1 MSLNEIVKSWPKHWA
16 TCPVYRKGVETP
28 SGSVAEGKQPLG
40 RAHKTDL
47 APAASLHYCE
57 KHPDTYGA
65 IGVFSGPRSGG
76 LLILDVDERL
86 GVLKRTHKGDFDGPY
101 IESPK
106 RNAGKFLFYLDQAD
120 WAEVSDISLIA
131 SNEGWEALW
140 GRMGVFAGAYH
151 AGGEYQIIGDIQ
163 NIPPAPDWLVARMK
177 LRKQDKE
184 EASQAKKPALDPYR
198 SRTKEQRHAIVSQC
212 LKVIPTQGAG
222 SNDFWWSI
230 GAMIHSA
237 DLGDDGLELW
247 RDWSKTDDDF
257 AHLWEPGSKDH
268 CEERWNAGFR
278 GNGLGIG
285 SLVGLADANDPER
298 TRFAH
303 NGLASIVAEAEAA
316 TVQFRQSF
324 LTGEELLS
332 RAKELEETHENPAIL
347 EQEKHLLAKEAGHMN
362 SGPIDRMLDADLS
375 FQRTGAFGPK
385 KVVELNSEA
394 FDYLIPGLLPK
405 PWTLLVHADGGTG
418 KTAMCQTIAKHI
430 SKGKAFNIHGGLV
443 DVPVGKVLW
452 LNGDQNE
459 RILRRQFMMIDAG
472 DNIDVLG
479 EWDMQWYRRFCK
491 YQQANKYDLVVIDSL
506 DGCNDSNPYEEN
518 RREFALPIKRLAR
531 RNGEDF
537 PACSIVIIHHNT
549 KEGKF
554 RGTSAIKAACDET
567 WNMKRATQNQIVEFG
582 LAPQSRIVEVEKSR
596 DDREGHRLVFH
607 LLPDFTY
614 QIGHMKR
621 ESSPVTSP
629 NDHTLDVLAVLRA
642 ERKAWSVAELAERD
656 DVGGEHRKRAI
667 RYGLQR
673 LEQQALVERCDP
685 PAGKR
690 HGRKPPVYYRA
701 TGTDVPGGFRK
712 KGEVGIHQKCVSTDQ
727 NDCAGTE
734 AVDKAVLSTDGFVN
748 SSGSSTPTGACS
760 TETIQRAVDK
770 APVDKTPVVNRNDC
784 TGTKDAVDADLAVYR
799 EIDEDY
805 WDDGVQSSALEN
817 VRPMERM
824 DAIKAMADFDNC
836 VDVSAEDVS

>member
-177 LRKQDKE
+177 LRRQDKE

-332 RAKELEETHENPAIL
+332 KAKELEEIHENPAIL
-347 EQEKHLLAKEAGHMN
+347 EQEKHLLAKEAGHN
-362 SGPIDRMLDADLS
+362 NAAPIDRMLDADLS
-375 FQRTGAFGPK
+375 YARTQGSGP
-385 KVVELNSEA
+385 VDIDDLDDTPFE
-394 FDYLIPGLLPK
+394 YLVPGLLPK

-418 KTAMCQTIAKHI
+418 KTAMCQTLVKHI
-430 SKGKAFNIHGGLV
+430 NKGIAFNIHGGLV
-443 DVPVGKVLW
+443 NVPKGKVLW

-459 RILRRQFMMIDAG
+459 RILRRQFSMIDAG
-472 DNIDVLG
+472 SGIKIMP

-491 YQQANKYDLVVIDSL
+491 YQQKSKFDLVVIDSL

-531 RNGEDF
+531 RNGIDF
-537 PACSIVIIHHNT
+537 PPCSIVIIHHNT

-567 WNMKRATQNQIVEFG
+567 WNMRKVSLEELMNYALPVNTRMVT
-582 LAPQSRIVEVEKSR
+582 VEKSR
-596 DDREGHRLVFH
+596 DDREGHQMVFT
-607 LLPDFTY
+607 LMPDYTY
-614 QIGHMKR
+614 KIG
-621 ESSPVTSP
+621 PVPETENTVKLDTP
-629 NDHTLDVLAVLRA
+629 NQHTLDVLAVMRN
-642 ERKAWSVAELAERD
+642 ERRPWTAAQLVDHDE
-656 DVGGEHRKRAI
+656 VGGQHRKRAI
-667 RYGLQR
+667 KYGLER
-673 LEQQALVERCDP
+673 LEQQQLIERCDA
-685 PAGKR
+685 PADVKPGK
-690 HGRKPPVYYRA
+690 GRPPVYYRA
-701 TGTDVPGGFRK
+701 VGTNVPGGFRSSK
-712 KGEVGIHQKCVSTDQ
+712 IPIHTEGGVKNQIDCAGTDLKDNGELSKISDCQKRTGSTPTGSSSTEQAGPIKNNPDLKQSGIVLK
-727 NDCAGTE
+727 NDCAGT
-734 AVDKAVLSTDGFVN
+734 DLDFSD
-748 SSGSSTPTGACS
+748 
-760 TETIQRAVDK
+760 
-770 APVDKTPVVNRNDC
+770 
-784 TGTKDAVDADLAVYR
+784 DLAVNKG
-799 EIDEDY
+799 IDQDQ
-805 WDDGVQSSALEN
+805 WD
-817 VRPMERM
+817 
-824 DAIKAMADFDNC
+824 
-836 VDVSAEDVS
+836 